1 MSNYASALEIISDTA
16 AELGLGEVNDA
27 YGSTDANIVQLRGL
41 LKSAGRKLV
50 YERDWTYLLA
60 EYDFTTV
67 PLWTKSTGYTDGLN
81 LDDWIA
87 GLACSAGQ
95 QIRNTSVSPA
105 RIYRL
110 VGGTSLITAAQGFGP
125 QGTDQSI
132 VDGGCIWAYQNDV
145 PVSDPGL
152 AQNVVANGLYKYT
165 CTGFGA
171 SGLIGPQG
179 TTLGGVETDGTAQ
192 WKNSGLAS
200 QYPLPPGFSNM
211 IDQTGWDRSTRLPL
225 GGPVLPQAWQYL
237 KGRQQGVVF
246 SLLFRTDDD
255 TIQLYPDNNP
265 PGGRNIAFTFISR
278 FWVAPF
284 GSTVPAADAPTINTD
299 VILFDP
305 LLITRRLKRD
315 WLMGKGFDYTAA
327 EDEYQSTLESA
338 MNADGSAPVLSLR
351 GGGGTP
357 LLGIGNIPFTG
368 FGS

>member
-1 MSNYASALEIISDTA
+1 MSNYASALEIISDTG
-16 AELGLGEVNDA
+16 AELGLGEVSDA
-27 YGSTDANIVQLRGL
+27 YGSTDANIIQLRGL

-50 YERDWTYLLA
+50 YERDWTYLLG

-67 PLWTKSTGYTDGLN
+67 PLWAKSTSYVSAGANLSAWGQGESYHLGDQVTNAGNIYRATQTAVSVSSSTGSGPSGQSQSITDG
-81 LDDWIA
+81 
-87 GLACSAGQ
+87 
-95 QIRNTSVSPA
+95 SV
-105 RIYRL
+105 
-110 VGGTSLITAAQGFGP
+110 T
-125 QGTDQSI
+125 
-132 VDGGCIWAYQNDV
+132 WAYQCSSTAN
-145 PVSDPGL
+145 L
-152 AQNVVANGLYKYT
+152 VANGLYMYR
-165 CTGFGA
+165 CTVD
-171 SGLIGPQG
+171 GLSSSSSTGPNGSVLNG
-179 TTLGGVETDGTAQ
+179 TELDGTVT
-192 WKNSGLAS
+192 WKNIGLAS

-211 IDQTGWDRSTRLPL
+211 IDQTGWDRTNRLPL
-225 GGPVLPQAWQYL
+225 GGPILPQVWQYL

-265 PGGRNIAFTFISR
+265 PGGRNIAFTFITR

-284 GSTVPAADAPTINTD
+284 GSTTPAADAPTLNTD

-338 MNADGSAPVLSLR
+338 MNADGSSPVLSLR
-351 GGGGTP
+351 GGRGTP